1 MGIEFRPEYVY
12 GSVEHREDYL
22 PTSALGAMINYYAM
36 YVNKGYGCGII
47 YGVPVRIEDTFKS
60 SFHGKDDVDAFA
72 HKHNLEKPTFHLCIG
87 GDFEIY
93 VPEEHFSDQEYDGQI
108 CDDGGDGS

>member
-1 MGIEFRPEYVY
+1 
-12 GSVEHREDYL
+12 
-22 PTSALGAMINYYAM
+22 
-36 YVNKGYGCGII
+36 
-47 YGVPVRIEDTFKS
+47 
-60 SFHGKDDVDAFA
+60 
-72 HKHNLEKPTFHLCIG
+72 LCIG